1 MGNLVRICQQ
11 LRIENEKGPEKLKY
25 ELEQS
30 TRFNKELIMLEA
42 KHLSA
47 AKESEETVK
56 LLHEDISRR
65 RSELESVRMKKKEQI
80 VKCNV
85 GTFHDPERSGLE
97 LGESERPQ
105 DSLCTEQEKSKVSS
119 PFYRNR

>member
-1 MGNLVRICQQ
+1 MKIPDIFLKEAGITDKDITLGNLVRMCQR
-11 LRIENEKGPEKLKY
+11 LRIANEEGSGKLKS

-42 KHLSA
+42 KHRSA

-56 LLHEDISRR
+56 MLHEDISCL

-80 VKCNV
+80 V
-85 GTFHDPERSGLE
+85 HDQEMSKATWE
-97 LGESERPQ
+97 LP
-105 DSLCTEQEKSKVSS
+105 
-119 PFYRNR
+119 